1 MVAAPLAAQQPGGQ
15 QQPPSTTQMVLKG
28 KAPVSNE
35 LLKVTLPKAKEAT
48 LPNGLRLM
56 VLEDHRVPQ
65 VTFQLMIPGA
75 GGYYDPADRGGLADV
90 DRRADARGN
99 GDALVR
105 ADLRSARDDG
115 RSHSSR
121 VAARR
126 PRTVRSTA
134 ARSPSRCPN

>member
-1 MVAAPLAAQQPGGQ
+1 M
-15 QQPPSTTQMVLKG
+15 
-28 KAPVSNE
+28 
-35 LLKVTLPKAKEAT
+35 LKVTLPKAKEAT

-90 DRRADARGN
+90 GRRDDARGHD
-99 GDALVR
+99 DALVR

-115 RSHSSR
+115 RGTLHE
-121 VAARR
+121 RR
-126 PRTVRSTA
+126 HVIHEW
-134 ARSPSRCPN
+134 